1 MVKLEDT
8 GLGEEIDTGKYPPS
22 LGFTIELCAGIV
34 DKDQS
39 LAETMKDELLE
50 ECGYDVPL
58 SAINKVTSY
67 RYLRLILF

>member
-8 GLGEEIDTGKYPPS
+8 DLEEAIDTTKYPPS

-39 LAETMKDELLE
+39 LAEIMKDEILE
-50 ECGYDVPL
+50 ECGYAVPL
-58 SAINKVTSY
+58 SAIEKVTSY
-67 RYLRLILF
+67 RYFLVSF